1 MCVYQDTVQRYCAAR
16 SLKQARLA
24 VVLTAAL
31 ALPIWAAFL
40 LLGTALWVLSLQPA
54 GAALRAAGVEADSVV
69 STFALTY
76 LPPGAGGI
84 VLAGVLAA
92 AMSSLDSSMNSVAG
106 VVTTDWVQRLH
117 LRGAP
122 LSETRFLL
130 LGRRASVA
138 MAVLSV
144 LGALALQRV
153 PKEGMNDLYNGL
165 LSVTGGA
172 SGGVMLLAVF
182 TRCARD
188 EPDAR
193 WFTPGI
199 DGVAA
204 VAAICG
210 SVCVSLVAALCSF
223 GALGSRCSLS
233 YYWVLPLSNA
243 AFAVCLVLC
252 VVFRRC
258 LHGTPVG
265 GLGGASGGVGE
276 GVTQTRLERD
286 GIELIRKHSRARV
299 EGSASVH
306 VTAP

>member
-16 SLKQARLA
+16 SLRQARLA

-31 ALPIWAAFL
+31 ALPIWASFL
-40 LLGTALWVLSLQPA
+40 LLGTALWVLSQLPA
-54 GAALRAAGVEADSVV
+54 GAALRAAGAEADSVV
-69 STFALTY
+69 SAFALTY

-122 LSETRFLL
+122 LSEARFLL
-130 LGRRASVA
+130 FGRRASVG

-182 TRCARD
+182 TRSGHD

-193 WFTPGI
+193 WHTPSI
-199 DGVAA
+199 DGFTAIS
-204 VAAICG
+204 AICG
-210 SVCVSLVAALCSF
+210 SVCVSLLAALCSF
-223 GALGSRCSLS
+223 GALGSNCSLS

-243 AFAVCLVLC
+243 AFALSIVLC
-252 VVFRRC
+252 VVARC
-258 LHGTPVG
+258 CRHGSPSG
-265 GLGGASGGVGE
+265 GAGGASGGPSG
-276 GVTQTRLERD
+276 GGTTQTRLERD
-286 GIELIRKHSRARV
+286 GIELIRK
-299 EGSASVH
+299 G
-306 VTAP
+306 